1 MAKTKK
7 KRTVIAPCILG
18 ATFSVV
24 TACALAVGAP
34 SAFAVPGSLGPVTI
48 PSSDNSSPEHPQ
60 KPASGKQGPQQKPTE
75 KPSTPNPNDK
85 EKPGAS
91 SDGHDTIK
99 INDEWG
105 QEHETRYDV
114 TPDRDSHDIRLA
126 GDSTLTGTVF
136 TSKSTITQEELNQI
150 KQDLSQEHKDS
161 DEVIFNDKNLKAM
174 LLATT
179 PHTGDKITYGD
190 AKKVTGSLALST
202 CGIKSIR
209 GLQAYTNV
217 QNMYLNNNQIST
229 LLPLSK
235 LKQITYLNISNS
247 GLTDKSVEGL
257 SGLTNITVLE
267 CCQNYLTTL
276 SFTDNMTKLTLLN
289 AMGNEVTTLSATAK
303 KPNLQLLLL
312 GFNKIEKFP
321 DNFIENMPALTA
333 LSVTHN
339 NIKEL
344 PKLPES
350 IKSLDISWN
359 YIKDFK
365 NLHPSGYDEL
375 NTTGNNLGDTGFVG
389 KAPWNISSSCS
400 DLKDYA
406 FEVEGGKKVTL
417 PIVIKTITFADFMM
431 RDKNDVN
438 NTFQGGVKDL
448 YNFVDIKTDSVTKT
462 TTVELKNSTFNSRAC
477 FVYKGVT
484 DSGKE
489 IQGAISFDC
498 SKSPNPYKIDT
509 PAPLPVEPEHKTPEV
524 APVPLKP
531 YIPKPYIPDIPKEQ
545 PVQPEEKHENPA
557 QPEET
562 HENPVQ
568 PKEKH
573 EQPVKP
579 EEKHEQNVAGGGAG
593 AAGGGAGGGKGCM
606 EIKPKE
612 PQHQQATVQRLY
624 RETALGTMQNL
635 VRQAFPQTSEFAV
648 ISTKDGYWDSLA
660 ASSLAGKYDCP
671 ILLSNYDG
679 LPMETIQE
687 LQRLGV
693 KQVFVCGG
701 ESVLSNS
708 VVSQLQGMNIQVQRI
723 AGNMASDTANLIAD
737 KVGHSDEAFL
747 ATSWGFQ
754 DALSASSLAFATKRP
769 IYLADYAT
777 SSLDGATL
785 NTMKKNGVKKVTIIG
800 GTSVV
805 SSDVEGILES
815 NGIAVERIAGET
827 CYDTS
832 KAFLK
837 AFQDQFNMNTIG
849 VTTSWGF
856 TDALAAAP
864 YFGKKQAPVL
874 LHDDSNTTSFDDVD
888 FSSVKKAYIIGGE
901 KVVGTSAAS
910 KLWHAING

>member
-1 MAKTKK
+1 MNMQNSLLPS
-7 KRTVIAPCILG
+7 VSEILG
-18 ATFSVV
+18 
-24 TACALAVGAP
+24 P
-34 SAFAVPGSLGPVTI
+34 S
-48 PSSDNSSPEHPQ
+48 H
-60 KPASGKQGPQQKPTE
+60 TE
-75 KPSTPNPNDK
+75 NPSTQNPNDK
-85 EKPGAS
+85 EKLGTS

-105 QEHETRYDV
+105 QEHETRYEI
-114 TPDRDSHDIRLA
+114 TYDRDSHDIRLA
-126 GDSTLTGTVF
+126 GGDSTLTGTVF
-136 TSKSTITQEELNQI
+136 TPKSTITQEELNQI

-217 QNMYLNNNQIST
+217 QNVYLNNNQIST

-235 LKQITYLNISNS
+235 LKQITYLNVSNS

-267 CCQNYLTTL
+267 CCQNYFTTL
-276 SFTDNMTKLTLLN
+276 SFTDQMTKLTLLN
-289 AMGNEVTTLSATAK
+289 ALGNEVTTLSATAK

-333 LSVTHN
+333 LSVTQN
-339 NIKEL
+339 KITEL

-365 NLHPSGYDEL
+365 NLRPNGYDEL
-375 NTTGNNLGDTGFVG
+375 NTTGNNLGDTGFIG

-417 PIVIKTITFADFMM
+417 PIVVKTITYADFTIQTG
-431 RDKNDVN
+431 N
-438 NTFQGGVKDL
+438 NADPMKRGSLKDF
-448 YNFVDIKTDSVTKT
+448 YNFIDISTDSNTKT
-462 TTVELKNSTFNSRAC
+462 TTVELKGATLDSEGC

-489 IQGAISFDC
+489 IQGSISFDC
-498 SKSPNPYKIDT
+498 SKSPDPYKIDT
-509 PAPLPVEPEHKTPEV
+509 PIPFPVEPEEHKTPV
-524 APVPLKP
+524 TPVPLKP

-545 PVQPEEKHENPA
+545 PAQPEEKHENPA

-568 PKEKH
+568 PKDKH
-573 EQPVKP
+573 EQPVKS
-579 EEKHEQNVAGGGAG
+579 EEKHEQNVAGGGG
-593 AAGGGAGGGKGCM
+593 AGGAGGGGAGAGAHGGKK
-606 EIKPKE
+606 EPKE
-612 PQHQQATVQRLY
+612 PQHPQHPQQATVQRLY

-671 ILLSNYDG
+671 ILLANYDG
-679 LPMETIQE
+679 LPAETIQE

-747 ATSWGFQ
+747 ATSWGFT

-769 IYLADYAT
+769 IYLADYNT
-777 SSLDGATL
+777 SSLDSATL
-785 NTMKKNGVKKVTIIG
+785 NTMKKNGIKKVIIVG

-805 SSDVEGILES
+805 SSDVQGILES

-832 KAFLK
+832 KEFLK
-837 AFQDQFNMNTIG
+837 RFQDQFNMDTVG

-864 YFGKKQAPVL
+864 FFGKMNSPVL
-874 LHDDSNTTSFDDVD
+874 LTDDSNTTSFGDVD

>member
-24 TACALAVGAP
+24 TACALAVGTP

-48 PSSDNSSPEHPQ
+48 PSADNPSSGHPQ

-75 KPSTPNPNDK
+75 NPSAPNPNDK

-91 SDGHDTIK
+91 SDGDNTIK

-114 TPDRDSHDIRLA
+114 TPDRVSHDIHFA
-126 GDSTLTGTVF
+126 GGDSTLTGTVF
-136 TSKSTITQEELNQI
+136 TPKSAIAPEEFNQI

-217 QNMYLNNNQIST
+217 QNVYLNNNQIST

-235 LKQITYLNISNS
+235 LKQITYLNVSNS

-257 SGLTNITVLE
+257 SNLENIEVLE

-289 AMGNEVTTLSATAK
+289 AMGNEVTTLSASAK
-303 KPNLQLLLL
+303 KPKLQLLLL
-312 GFNKIEKFP
+312 GFNKIVKFP
-321 DNFIENMPALTA
+321 DNFIENMPAVTA
-333 LSVTHN
+333 LSVTQN
-339 NIKEL
+339 KIKEL

-359 YIKDFK
+359 YIKDFS
-365 NLHPSGYDEL
+365 NLRPNGYDEL
-375 NTTGNNLGDTGFVG
+375 NTTGNNLGDTGFIG

-417 PIVIKTITFADFMM
+417 PIVVKSVTYADFTIQTG
-431 RDKNDVN
+431 N
-438 NTFQGGVKDL
+438 NEDPMKRGSIKDF
-448 YNFVDIKTDSVTKT
+448 YNFVDMSADSTTKT
-462 TTVELKNSTFNSRAC
+462 TTVELKGATLDSEGC

-489 IQGAISFDC
+489 IQGSISFDC
-498 SKSPNPYKIDT
+498 SKSPDPYKIDT
-509 PAPLPVEPEHKTPEV
+509 PIPFPVEPEEHKTPV
-524 APVPLKP
+524 TPVPLKP

-545 PVQPEEKHENPA
+545 PVQHKEKHENPAQPEEKHENPA
-557 QPEET
+557 QPEE
-562 HENPVQ
+562 
-568 PKEKH
+568 
-573 EQPVKP
+573 
-579 EEKHEQNVAGGGAG
+579 KHEQNVAGGGGAGGAGGAG
-593 AAGGGAGGGKGCM
+593 AAGGGAGAGGGKGGM
-606 EIKPKE
+606 EINPKE

-635 VRQAFPQTSEFAV
+635 VRQAFPFTSEFAV

-671 ILLSNYDG
+671 ILLANYDG
-679 LPMETIQE
+679 LPQETIQE

-747 ATSWGFQ
+747 ATSWGFT

-769 IYLADYAT
+769 IYLADYNT
-777 SSLDGATL
+777 SSLDSATL
-785 NTMKKNGVKKVTIIG
+785 NTMKKNGIKKVIIVG

-805 SSDVEGILES
+805 SSDVQGILES

-832 KAFLK
+832 KEFLK
-837 AFQDQFNMNTIG
+837 RFQDQFNMDTVG

-874 LHDDSNTTSFDDVD
+874 LHDDSNPTSFGDVD
-888 FSSVKKAYIIGGE
+888 FSSVKKAYIVGGE

>member
-1 MAKTKK
+1 METKK
-7 KRTVIAPCILG
+7 QSVIPSRVVKTA
-18 ATFSVV
+18 FSVV
-24 TACALAVGAP
+24 TAFALTASSVPAIALA
-34 SAFAVPGSLGPVTI
+34 
-48 PSSDNSSPEHPQ
+48 
-60 KPASGKQGPQQKPTE
+60 
-75 KPSTPNPNDK
+75 
-85 EKPGAS
+85 
-91 SDGHDTIK
+91 DTIK

-105 QEHETRYDV
+105 QENELRHEITY
-114 TPDRDSHDIRLA
+114 DRDSHDIRLA
-126 GDSTLTGTVF
+126 GGDSTLTGTVF
-136 TSKSTITQEELNQI
+136 TPKSTVTQEELNQI

-217 QNMYLNNNQIST
+217 QNVYLNNNQIST

-235 LKQITYLNISNS
+235 LKQITYLNVSNS

-257 SGLTNITVLE
+257 SELTNITVLE

-339 NIKEL
+339 NITEL

-365 NLHPSGYDEL
+365 NLRPSGYDEL

-417 PIVIKTITFADFMM
+417 PIVVKTITYADFTIQTG
-431 RDKNDVN
+431 N
-438 NTFQGGVKDL
+438 NADPMKRGSLKDF
-448 YNFVDIKTDSVTKT
+448 YNFIDISTDSNTKT
-462 TTVELKNSTFNSRAC
+462 TTVELKGATLDSEGC

-489 IQGAISFDC
+489 IQGSISFDC
-498 SKSPNPYKIDT
+498 SKSPDPYKIDT
-509 PAPLPVEPEHKTPEV
+509 PIPFPVEPEKHKTPEV
-524 APVPLKP
+524 TPVPKSNDADVTPIAPVPLKP
-531 YIPKPYIPDIPKEQ
+531 YIPAIPQEQ
-545 PVQPEEKHENPA
+545 PVQPKKTHENPAVKPEEKHENPVKPDEHKVT
-557 QPEET
+557 PEEHKQT
-562 HENPVQ
+562 PAKPEHKTPVE
-568 PKEKH
+568 PKHKQVSPEKH
-573 EQPVKP
+573 EN
-579 EEKHEQNVAGGGAG
+579 EHNVIQGGGGAV
-593 AAGGGAGGGKGCM
+593 AGGGAGGGKGGM
-606 EIKPKE
+606 EMKPKE

-635 VRQAFPQTSEFAV
+635 VKQAFLQTSDYAV

-679 LPMETIQE
+679 LPQETIQE

-693 KQVFVCGG
+693 KHVFVCGG
-701 ESVLSNS
+701 TSVLSNG
-708 VVSQLQGMNIQVQRI
+708 VVSQLEGMGIQVERI
-723 AGNMASDTANLIAD
+723 AGNMTSDTANLIAD

-747 ATSWGFQ
+747 ATSWGFT

-777 SSLDGATL
+777 SSLDSATL
-785 NTMKKNGVKKVTIIG
+785 NTMKKNGVKKVIIVG

-832 KAFLK
+832 KEFLK
-837 AFQDQFNMNTIG
+837 RFQGEFDMSTVG
-849 VTTSWGF
+849 ATTSWGF

-864 YFGKKQAPVL
+864 FFGKMNSPVL
-874 LHDDSNTTSFDDVD
+874 LTDDSNTTSFGDVD
-888 FSSVKKAYIIGGE
+888 FSSVKKAYIVGGE

>member
-1 MAKTKK
+1 METKK
-7 KRTVIAPCILG
+7 QSVIPSRVVKTA
-18 ATFSVV
+18 FSVV
-24 TACALAVGAP
+24 TAFALTASSVPAIALA
-34 SAFAVPGSLGPVTI
+34 
-48 PSSDNSSPEHPQ
+48 
-60 KPASGKQGPQQKPTE
+60 
-75 KPSTPNPNDK
+75 
-85 EKPGAS
+85 
-91 SDGHDTIK
+91 DTIK

-105 QEHETRYDV
+105 QEHETRNDV
-114 TPDRDSHDIRLA
+114 TYDRDSHDIRKA
-126 GDSTLTGTVF
+126 GDSVLTGTVF
-136 TSKSTITQEELNQI
+136 TPKSTVNQEELNQI

-217 QNMYLNNNQIST
+217 QNIYLNNNQIST

-235 LKQITYLNISNS
+235 LKQITYLNVSNS

-257 SGLTNITVLE
+257 SELTNITVLE

-375 NTTGNNLGDTGFVG
+375 NTTGNNLGDTGFIG

-417 PIVIKTITFADFMM
+417 PIVIETITFADFMM

-448 YNFVDIKTDSVTKT
+448 YNFVDIKTDSATKT

-498 SKSPNPYKIDT
+498 SKSPNPRKIHT
-509 PAPLPVEPEHKTPEV
+509 PVPLPVEPEEHKTPEV

-531 YIPKPYIPDIPKEQ
+531 YIPTIPQEQ
-545 PVQPEEKHENPA
+545 PAQPEKTHENPNVKPEEKHENPVKPDEHKVT
-557 QPEET
+557 PEEHKQT
-562 HENPVQ
+562 PAKPEHKTPVE
-568 PKEKH
+568 PKHKQVSHEKH
-573 EQPVKP
+573 ENEHNAVQ
-579 EEKHEQNVAGGGAG
+579 G
-593 AAGGGAGGGKGCM
+593 GGGAGGGKGGM
-606 EIKPKE
+606 EMKPKE

-635 VRQAFPQTSEFAV
+635 VKQAFLQTSDYAV

-679 LPMETIQE
+679 LPQETIQE

-693 KQVFVCGG
+693 KHVFVCGG
-701 ESVLSNS
+701 TSVLSNG
-708 VVSQLQGMNIQVQRI
+708 VVSQLEGMGIQVERI

-747 ATSWGFQ
+747 ATSWGFT

-777 SSLDGATL
+777 SSLDSATL
-785 NTMKKNGVKKVTIIG
+785 NTMKKNGVKKVIIVG

-832 KAFLK
+832 KEFLK
-837 AFQDQFNMNTIG
+837 RFQGEFDMSTVG
-849 VTTSWGF
+849 ATTSWGF

-864 YFGKKQAPVL
+864 FFGKMNSPVL
-874 LHDDSNTTSFDDVD
+874 LTDDSNTTSFGDVD

>member
-1 MAKTKK
+1 
-7 KRTVIAPCILG
+7 
-18 ATFSVV
+18 
-24 TACALAVGAP
+24 
-34 SAFAVPGSLGPVTI
+34 
-48 PSSDNSSPEHPQ
+48 
-60 KPASGKQGPQQKPTE
+60 
-75 KPSTPNPNDK
+75 
-85 EKPGAS
+85 
-91 SDGHDTIK
+91 
-99 INDEWG
+99 
-105 QEHETRYDV
+105 
-114 TPDRDSHDIRLA
+114 
-126 GDSTLTGTVF
+126 
-136 TSKSTITQEELNQI
+136 
-150 KQDLSQEHKDS
+150 
-161 DEVIFNDKNLKAM
+161 M

-217 QNMYLNNNQIST
+217 QNVYLNNNQIST

-247 GLTDKSVEGL
+247 GLTDKSVESL
-257 SGLTNITVLE
+257 SNLENIEVLE

-276 SFTDNMTKLTLLN
+276 SFTDNMAKLTLLN
-289 AMGNEVTTLSATAK
+289 AMGNEVTTLSASAK

-375 NTTGNNLGDTGFVG
+375 NTTGNNLGDTGFIG

-417 PIVIKTITFADFMM
+417 PIVVKTITYADFTIQTG
-431 RDKNDVN
+431 N
-438 NTFQGGVKDL
+438 NADPMKRGSIKDF
-448 YNFVDIKTDSVTKT
+448 YNFVDMSADSTTKT
-462 TTVELKNSTFNSRAC
+462 TTVEFKGATLDSEAC
-477 FVYKGVT
+477 IVYKGVT

-489 IQGAISFDC
+489 IQGSISFDC
-498 SKSPNPYKIDT
+498 SKSPDPYKIDT
-509 PAPLPVEPEHKTPEV
+509 PIPFPVEPEEHKTPEV
-524 APVPLKP
+524 AP
-531 YIPKPYIPDIPKEQ
+531 IPQPYIPDIPDEPEHKT
-545 PVQPEEKHENPA
+545 VPEEKHENPVK
-557 QPEET
+557 PEEHKT
-562 HENPVQ
+562 TPEEHKQTPAEPEH
-568 PKEKH
+568 KT
-573 EQPVKP
+573 PVKP
-579 EEKHEQNVAGGGAG
+579 EHKQVNPEKHENEHNAIQG
-593 AAGGGAGGGKGCM
+593 GGGAGGGQGGQGGK
-606 EIKPKE
+606 KE
-612 PQHQQATVQRLY
+612 PEEPKHQQATVQRLY

-635 VRQAFPQTSEFAV
+635 VRQAFPFTSEFAV

-671 ILLSNYDG
+671 ILLANYDG
-679 LPMETIQE
+679 LPQETIQE

-747 ATSWGFQ
+747 ATSWGFT

-777 SSLDGATL
+777 SSIDSATL
-785 NTMKKNGVKKVTIIG
+785 NTMKKNGIKKVIIVG
-800 GTSVV
+800 GASVV
-805 SSDVEGILES
+805 SSDVQGILES

-832 KAFLK
+832 KEFLK
-837 AFQDQFNMNTIG
+837 RFQDQFNMDTVG

-874 LHDDSNTTSFDDVD
+874 LHDDSNPTSFGDVD

>member
-1 MAKTKK
+1 METKK
-7 KRTVIAPCILG
+7 QSVIPSRVVKTA
-18 ATFSVV
+18 FSVV
-24 TACALAVGAP
+24 TAFALTAGSVPAIALA
-34 SAFAVPGSLGPVTI
+34 
-48 PSSDNSSPEHPQ
+48 
-60 KPASGKQGPQQKPTE
+60 
-75 KPSTPNPNDK
+75 
-85 EKPGAS
+85 
-91 SDGHDTIK
+91 DTIK

-105 QEHETRYDV
+105 QEHETRNDV
-114 TPDRDSHDIRLA
+114 TYDRDSHDIRKA
-126 GDSTLTGTVF
+126 GDSVLTGTVF
-136 TSKSTITQEELNQI
+136 TPKSTVTQEELNQI

-217 QNMYLNNNQIST
+217 ENMYLNNNQIST

-235 LKQITYLNISNS
+235 LKNITYLNISNS

-289 AMGNEVTTLSATAK
+289 AMGNEVTILSATAK

-375 NTTGNNLGDTGFVG
+375 NTTGNNLGDTGFIG

-417 PIVIKTITFADFMM
+417 PIVIETITFADFMM

-448 YNFVDIKTDSVTKT
+448 YNFVDIKTDSTTKT

-498 SKSPNPYKIDT
+498 SKSPNPRKIHT
-509 PAPLPVEPEHKTPEV
+509 PVPLPVEPEEHKTPEV

-531 YIPKPYIPDIPKEQ
+531 YIPTIPQEQ
-545 PVQPEEKHENPA
+545 PA
-557 QPEET
+557 QPEKT
-562 HENPVQ
+562 HENPVVKPEKKHENPVKPDEHKVAPEEHKQ
-568 PKEKH
+568 TPAVPEHKTPVEPKHKQVSPEKH
-573 EQPVKP
+573 EKEHNAIQG
-579 EEKHEQNVAGGGAG
+579 GGGAV
-593 AAGGGAGGGKGCM
+593 AGGGAGGGKGGM
-606 EIKPKE
+606 GMKPKE

-635 VRQAFPQTSEFAV
+635 VEQTFLQTSDYAV
-648 ISTKDGYWDSLA
+648 VSTKDGYWDSLA

-679 LPMETIQE
+679 LPAETIQE

-693 KQVFVCGG
+693 KHVFVCGG
-701 ESVLSNS
+701 TSVLSNG
-708 VVSQLQGMNIQVQRI
+708 VVSQLENMGIQVERI

-747 ATSWGFQ
+747 ATSWGFT
-754 DALSASSLAFATKRP
+754 DALSASSLAFAKKRP

-777 SSLDGATL
+777 SSLDSATL
-785 NTMKKNGVKKVTIIG
+785 NTMKKNGVKKVIIVG

-805 SSDVEGILES
+805 SSDVEGILKS

-832 KAFLK
+832 KEFLK
-837 AFQDQFNMNTIG
+837 RFQGEFDMSTVG
-849 VTTSWGF
+849 ATTSWGF

-864 YFGKKQAPVL
+864 FFGKMNSPVL
-874 LHDDSNTTSFDDVD
+874 LTDDSNTTSFDDVD
-888 FSSVKKAYIIGGE
+888 FSSVKKAYIVGGE

>member
-1 MAKTKK
+1 METKK
-7 KRTVIAPCILG
+7 QSVIPSRVVKTA
-18 ATFSVV
+18 FSVV
-24 TACALAVGAP
+24 TAFALTAGSIPAIALA
-34 SAFAVPGSLGPVTI
+34 
-48 PSSDNSSPEHPQ
+48 
-60 KPASGKQGPQQKPTE
+60 
-75 KPSTPNPNDK
+75 
-85 EKPGAS
+85 
-91 SDGHDTIK
+91 DTISLNPERGK
-99 INDEWG
+99 EY
-105 QEHETRYDV
+105 ELRYDV
-114 TPDRDSHDIRLA
+114 TSDRGSHDIRKA

-136 TSKSTITQEELNQI
+136 TPKSTITQEELNQI

-190 AKKVTGSLALST
+190 AKKVTGSLTLST

-217 QNMYLNNNQIST
+217 ENMYLNNNQIST

-235 LKQITYLNISNS
+235 LTNITYLNVSNS

-267 CCQNYLTTL
+267 CCQNYFTTL
-276 SFTDNMTKLTLLN
+276 SFTDQMTKLTLLN
-289 AMGNEVTTLSATAK
+289 ALGNEVTTLSATAK

-359 YIKDFK
+359 YIKDFS
-365 NLHPSGYDEL
+365 NLRPNGYDEL
-375 NTTGNNLGDTGFVG
+375 NTTGNNIGTGYIG

-406 FEVEGGKKVTL
+406 FELDSTKEATL
-417 PIVIKTITFADFMM
+417 PIVIKEITYANYEIATGDNEKVLK
-431 RDKNDVN
+431 RGNINDTY
-438 NTFQGGVKDL
+438 TFLDL
-448 YNFVDIKTDSVTKT
+448 TTDSATKT
-462 TTVELKNSTFNSRAC
+462 TKIKLKEATQGSMVHI
-477 FVYKGVT
+477 VYRGVA
-484 DSGKE
+484 DNGKE
-489 IQGAISFDC
+489 IQGAVSFDF
-498 SKSPNPYKIDT
+498 SKAPDPYDINYKKAHGLLPSDT
-509 PAPLPVEPEHKTPEV
+509 PTISDDIPTVTDNTPAKPEV

-531 YIPKPYIPDIPKEQ
+531 YIPAIPQEQ
-545 PVQPEEKHENPA
+545 PAQPKKTHENPAVKPEEKHENPVKPDEHKVT
-557 QPEET
+557 PEEHKQT
-562 HENPVQ
+562 PAKPEHKAPVE
-568 PKEKH
+568 PKHKQVSPEKH
-573 EQPVKP
+573 ENEHNAIQG
-579 EEKHEQNVAGGGAG
+579 GGGAV
-593 AAGGGAGGGKGCM
+593 AGGGAGGGKGGM
-606 EIKPKE
+606 EMKPKE

-635 VRQAFPQTSEFAV
+635 VKQAFLQTSDYAV

-679 LPMETIQE
+679 LPAETIQE

-693 KQVFVCGG
+693 KHVFVCGG
-701 ESVLSNS
+701 TSVLSNG
-708 VVSQLQGMNIQVQRI
+708 VVSQIEGMGIQVERI

-747 ATSWGFQ
+747 ATSWGFT

-777 SSLDGATL
+777 SSLDSATL
-785 NTMKKNGVKKVTIIG
+785 NTMKKNGVKKVIIVG

-832 KAFLK
+832 KEFLK
-837 AFQDQFNMNTIG
+837 RFQGEFDMSTVG
-849 VTTSWGF
+849 ATTSWGF

-864 YFGKKQAPVL
+864 FFGKMNSPVL
-874 LHDDSNTTSFDDVD
+874 LTDDSNTTSFGDVD